1 MDVVGIIVVI
11 VGIFSGSIALVA
23 LGIFLYIIS

>member
-1 MDVVGIIVVI
+1 MEVLGIIVVI
-11 VGIFSGSIALVA
+11 VGLFGGSVELIA